1 MLGVSV
7 VSSTRSPSKSSVLA
21 TSPGS
26 SASFVGEL
34 GGECCCLCLCWCRYA
49 EAVLFAVFW
58 EGSKRPQG

>member
-34 GGECCCLCLCWCRYA
+34 GGECCCLWYA